1 MFGSKKHKLEAQI
14 RIREILSK
22 VTEQKENFENS
33 AARVE
38 ETRKRIETDVCQVV
52 ENTKGLAG
60 YARTNIEEEN
70 KLIRSL
76 DGVSDKL
83 ENSIRDYEQIA
94 GLVKEQF
101 DAAVK
106 LAEEQKHYTTPSKAL
121 KAVPEVMKQQAALQ
135 KEQLDN
141 IVGDGRKINV
151 LALNAA
157 IEAGHMDDGKQFV
170 AVCEDIRQISMEF
183 ENMAIGLREELEESE
198 NKIAELEET
207 VQYLVSVLKDSNI
220 AASHLLK
227 KGQELNKAVEN
238 AAMPSFSDDFVLVRD
253 KIIGMRNLDEEIAK
267 CEERNQIQFSDI
279 QEDLQVQ
286 KNMLTELQSNVINIL
301 HIAEEELKSN
311 EEY

>member
-286 KNMLTELQSNVINIL
+286 KNMLTELQSNVVNIL